1 MAQEQEN
8 KAQEKE
14 SSMYKCGNCMRIV
27 YSMET
32 GKGGVLKC
40 CDEKMKKMSK
50 EERKPYHPGFMKPG
64 SP

>member
-1 MAQEQEN
+1 MIQEPE
-8 KAQEKE
+8 KKDQEKE
-14 SSMYKCGNCMRIV
+14 HPVYKCGNCMRIV

-40 CDEKMKKMSK
+40 CDEKMKEMSK
-50 EERKPYHPGFMKPG
+50 EERKPYHPGFITPG